1 MVCQCPKVNISVEK
15 ENSAE
20 LCFLG
25 SGELG
30 VLSSKRERD
39 TSVRSTA
46 RVSFHYILQL
56 RSGHF
61 GFSCFQGPMD
71 KKWRH
76 LLFRGTGSD

>member
-30 VLSSKRERD
+30 VLSSKRERE
-39 TSVRSTA
+39 TLLSEAQQESHFA
-46 RVSFHYILQL
+46 IFYSS
-56 RSGHF
+56 SGHF